1 LTFARSSIRRRR
13 VSNLLGSSTLVSP
26 PFRTGPA
33 SQFRELKLHR
43 QLSTLSSEVAVARK
57 AIVLSVCCGAFFT
70 ASLAC
75 NAQTFGD
82 VRAVNQTRNLTQGA
96 QDPAISK
103 WLMTLPADEDSAERT
118 HAGLSGEMLD
128 DNPIGGELHDPITP
142 PRPDE
147 SVERFPAA
155 GSAVRLDPDPI
166 GGEVYHLSRG
176 TKLTGR
182 PTRDVTAR
190 IPRRESD
197 IAVGQRL
204 RGRTLGSRA
213 RGINRP
219 AVTTTRTRVSSRPSA
234 ALRTRAAL
242 TRAPTPAPA
251 ITVQT
256 GYAYD
261 RQPWGWGYPQ
271 PPATGGPVTRL
282 SVSPKTARP
291 AVITAPAQPTYQPW

>member
-1 LTFARSSIRRRR
+1 L
-13 VSNLLGSSTLVSP
+13 
-26 PFRTGPA
+26 
-33 SQFRELKLHR
+33 
-43 QLSTLSSEVAVARK
+43 ARK

-103 WLMTLPADEDSAERT
+103 WLMTLPADEDSAERN
-118 HAGLSGEMLD
+118 HAGLSEEMLD
-128 DNPIGGELHDPITP
+128 DNPIGGELHDLMTP
-142 PRPDE
+142 ARPDE
-147 SVERFPAA
+147 FAERSPAA

-166 GGEVYHLSRG
+166 GGEVYHLSRDM
-176 TKLTGR
+176 KLTGR
-182 PTRDVTAR
+182 PTRDVTAG

-204 RGRTLGSRA
+204 RGRTLRSRA

-219 AVTTTRTRVSSRPSA
+219 AVSTRRMRAGSRPSA
-234 ALRTRAAL
+234 ALRTRATL
-242 TRAPTPAPA
+242 THPPSPAQPT
-251 ITVQT
+251 TVQT

-261 RQPWGWGYPQ
+261 RQPWGQFYPQ
-271 PPATGGPVTRL
+271 PPATGGPVTPP
-282 SVSPKTARP
+282 SVSLKRARP
-291 AVITAPAQPTYQPW
+291 AVITSPAQPTYQPW